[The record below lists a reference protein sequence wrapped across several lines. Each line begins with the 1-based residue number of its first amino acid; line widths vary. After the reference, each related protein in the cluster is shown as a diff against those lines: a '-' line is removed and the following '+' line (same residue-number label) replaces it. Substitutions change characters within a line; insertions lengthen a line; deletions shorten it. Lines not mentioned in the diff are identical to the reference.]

1 MSKIFD
7 MTSVDESACKHFDKP
22 NQGVHMSHEE
32 KGTWI
37 YAIATIGA
45 FGYYLVWLI
54 LKAQTTPPT
63 EIAYVPTML
72 WIIGIAIIANIV
84 GQIFVGIV
92 SGKGTTKK
100 DQRDLE
106 IYKYGEYI
114 GQSFVILGAV
124 IALGLAM
131 LKLDHFWIANVI
143 CGAFVLSA
151 LTSSL
156 ARLIAYR
163 TGF

>member
-1 MSKIFD
+1 
-7 MTSVDESACKHFDKP
+7 
-22 NQGVHMSHEE
+22 MSHEE

-45 FGYYLVWLI
+45 FGCYLVWLI
-54 LKAQTTPPT
+54 LQGQRMPAT
-63 EIAYVPTML
+63 EIPYVATML
-72 WIIGIAIIANIV
+72 WVIGIGIVANIIG
-84 GQIFVGIV
+84 QILVGIL
-92 SGKGTTKK
+92 SGKDAHKK

-114 GQSFVILGAV
+114 GQSFVVIGAV
-124 IALGLAM
+124 IALGLSM
-131 LKLDHFWIANVI
+131 LKMDHFWIANVI
-143 CGAFVLSA
+143 CGAFALSA